1 VTELLILASSIATYG
16 GLATVA
22 KYAIDHDGHVREDLR
37 HAAAF
42 LLALAAALA
51 AALAHLR
58 SHR

>member
-1 VTELLILASSIATYG
+1 MTELLILASSIAAYG
-16 GLATVA
+16 GLAAVA

-51 AALAHLR
+51 HLGG
-58 SHR
+58 HQ

>member
-1 VTELLILASSIATYG
+1 MTGLLILASSIAIYG
-16 GLATVA
+16 GLAAVA

-51 AALAHLR
+51 SLR